1 MRHPFQFLRN
11 LILALI
17 LRAGMTNRSHAQQ
30 AVADDW
36 SVATPAD
43 AGLSVTRLQALEEA
57 IRSDEFKKI
66 TSVVIAR
73 HGKLAYERY
82 FGDFNAS
89 SLMDPRSAS
98 KSVTSMAVGLAVEQK
113 LLKLDSPIVD
123 FFPDKQPLQN
133 PDQRKSKI
141 TVEDFLSM
149 SSLLECDDWNDFS
162 RGNEE
167 RMYLIEDWVR
177 FTLDLPIK
185 GFAPWATKPK
195 DARYG
200 RSFSYCTAG
209 VFTLG
214 AVLTKATHMPV
225 EDFIQK
231 NLFDP
236 LGIHEKQWPY
246 SPLGL
251 AQTGGGLRLRSRD
264 FLKLAQLYLNGGVW
278 NGKRVVPAAWVQ
290 ASTQPHAQIDENTNY
305 GYLWWLKKFGPAEKK
320 SPAFCMM
327 GNGGNKICAFPD
339 LDMTVVITSNNYS
352 TRGMHEQTDKILSD
366 YIVASV
372 EK

>member
-1 MRHPFQFLRN
+1 MHRYSLLL
-11 LILALI
+11 LILLTVIANSV
-17 LRAGMTNRSHAQQ
+17 RAQQ
-30 AVADDW
+30 APTDGWPTA
-36 SVATPAD
+36 SPAD
-43 AGLSVTRLQALEEA
+43 VGLSAARLQAIDDA
-57 IRSDEFKKI
+57 IRSGEFKKI
-66 TSVVIAR
+66 TSVLIAR
-73 HGKLAYERY
+73 HGKLAYDHY
-82 FGDFNAS
+82 FGDFNAA

-98 KSVTSMAVGLAVEQK
+98 KTVTSMAAGLAVEQK
-113 LLKLDSPIVD
+113 LLKLDSTILD
-123 FFPDKQPLQN
+123 FFPEKQPLQN
-133 PDQRKSKI
+133 PDPRKSKI
-141 TVEDFLSM
+141 TVEDLLTM

-167 RMYLIEDWVR
+167 RMYLIEDWVK

-195 DARYG
+195 DAPYG

-214 AVLTKATHMPV
+214 AALTKATHMPV

-236 LGIHEKQWPY
+236 LGIQEKQWPY

-278 NGKRVVPAAWVQ
+278 NAKRIVPAAWVQ

-305 GYLWWLKKFGPAEKK
+305 GYLWWLRTFEAGGR
-320 SPAFCMM
+320 SVSGYLMQ
-327 GNGGNKICAFPD
+327 GNGGNKVAVFPE
-339 LDMTVVITSNNYS
+339 LEMVAVVTSTLYG
-352 TRGMHEQTDKILSD
+352 TRGMHEQTDRILTEFVLAAAKD
-366 YIVASV
+366 A
-372 EK
+372 

>member
-1 MRHPFQFLRN
+1 MHRYSLLL
-11 LILALI
+11 LILLTVIANSV
-17 LRAGMTNRSHAQQ
+17 RAQQ
-30 AVADDW
+30 APTDGWPTA
-36 SVATPAD
+36 SPAD
-43 AGLSVTRLQALEEA
+43 VGLSAARLQAIDDA
-57 IRSDEFKKI
+57 IRSGEFKKI
-66 TSVVIAR
+66 TSVLIAR
-73 HGKLAYERY
+73 HGKLAYGHY
-82 FGDFNAS
+82 FGDFNAA

-98 KSVTSMAVGLAVEQK
+98 KTVTSMAAGLAVEQK
-113 LLKLDSPIVD
+113 FLKLDAPIID
-123 FFPDKQPLQN
+123 FFPKKQPLQN
-133 PDQRKSKI
+133 PDPRKSKI
-141 TVEDFLSM
+141 TVEDLLTM

-167 RMYLIEDWVR
+167 RMYLIEDWVK

-195 DARYG
+195 DAPFG

-214 AVLTKATHMPV
+214 ATLTKATHIPV

-236 LGIHEKQWPY
+236 LAIHDKQWPY

-278 NGKRVVPAAWVQ
+278 NGKRIVPAAWVQ

-320 SPAFCMM
+320 SAAFCMM